1 MDIDVGTLV
10 YIVLGIIYFIV
21 QAGSKNKKKRQSQS
35 EKTSNDAPKRP
46 ERRATFKEL
55 LQEFTGQQS
64 TEEEAEEEVLQPEP
78 AMQETRESRPLLTN
92 FEQAKVEAEKRK
104 KKAEEEAKR
113 IRNKFNEHFEEYA
126 IEEQPDIS
134 DYQSLFDDPNSA
146 RKAFVASEIFKR
158 KF

>member
-21 QAGSKNKKKRQSQS
+21 QAGSKNKKKRQARSDQS
-35 EKTSNDAPKRP
+35 PAQGQPRKPDRG
-46 ERRATFKEL
+46 ATFEEL
-55 LQEFTGQQS
+55 LEEFTGQRR
-64 TEEEAEEEVLQPEP
+64 EEEELEEELQTEP
-78 AMQETRESRPLLTN
+78 AMQSSQEARPLLTN
-92 FEQAKVEAEKRK
+92 FEQAKEEARKRK
-104 KKAEEEAKR
+104 KKAEEEAER

-126 IEEQPDIS
+126 IEDQPDIS
-134 DYQSLFDDPNSA
+134 DYRSMFEDPNSA